1 MLHNSLKLN
10 DFSKSGCGATG
21 CFCCPGLIVT
31 AARDITFETSLAL
44 WRHALLE
51 PFPEMGGE
59 SECDGHLVLWDL
71 AAAPVK

>member
-21 CFCCPGLIVT
+21 CFCCPGLIVM
-31 AARDITFETSLAL
+31 AARDITFDTSLAL

-51 PFPEMGGE
+51 PFPEWVAKVNVMATWCFGIWR
-59 SECDGHLVLWDL
+59 LLL
-71 AAAPVK
+71 